1 MKALVVFVILGQQE
15 QQQEE
20 DGNDGGGSDDDD
32 DDDDDN
38 EERKNKDIDKQARE
52 LTKNIPQN
60 VKRIAVLVNAKDEFI
75 EQIKDY
81 FDCFQLHGHE
91 DVKRIKELKQKFNKG
106 IIKAIRVTDEASART
121 FSQFEDEVDMFLFDS
136 PAMEKSA
143 KFDWKIL
150 KNLKITK
157 PYLVAGSININNVD
171 EVLKYKPY
179 GIDISGGVEKSRGIK
194 SNKKIIEFLDK
205 VKA

>member
-1 MKALVVFVILGQQE
+1 MHPKVKICGMTNAETIQTAINHKVDYLGFVFYPKSPRNLTP
-15 QQQEE
+15 
-20 DGNDGGGSDDDD
+20 D
-32 DDDDDN
+32 
-38 EERKNKDIDKQARE
+38 QARE

-121 FSQFEDEVDMFLFDS
+121 FSQFEDEVDMLIFDS
-136 PAMEKSA
+136 PAMEKTA
-143 KFDWKIL
+143 KFNWQIL
-150 KNLKITK
+150 SKLKITK
-157 PYLVAGSININNVD
+157 PYLIAGSININNVD
-171 EVLKYKPY
+171 EILKYNPT
-179 GIDISGGVEKSRGIK
+179 GVDVSAGVESSVGVK
-194 SNKKIIEFLDK
+194 SNEKIIEFLDK
-205 VKA
+205 VKS

>member
-1 MKALVVFVILGQQE
+1 MHPKVKICGMTNAETIQTAIEHKVDYLGFVFYPKSPRNLTP
-15 QQQEE
+15 
-20 DGNDGGGSDDDD
+20 D
-32 DDDDDN
+32 
-38 EERKNKDIDKQARE
+38 QARE

-91 DVKRIKELKQKFNKG
+91 DVKRIKEIRQKFNKK
-106 IIKAIRVTDEASART
+106 IIKVIKVTNEDSAKT
-121 FSQFEDEVDMFLFDS
+121 YGQYGDEVDMFLFDS

-143 KFDWKIL
+143 KFDWQIL
-150 KNLKITK
+150 SKLKIAK

-171 EVLKYKPY
+171 EVLKYNPY
-179 GIDISGGVEKSRGIK
+179 GIDVSGGVESRPGLK
-194 SNKKIIEFLDK
+194 TNEKIRIFRQS
-205 VKA
+205 